1 MRIINKEDINLIDK
15 KFSKFINLSLRFLLL
30 FVIVAS
36 LISVDIKIDINI
48 IGSIVLILF
57 TIGAFFSVQYL
68 LKRNVAYSKIII
80 YLYILALIV
89 RISWFWCIDS
99 IPISDFNRMYIC
111 ANDFLNGDTSMF
123 KGTAYMARFP
133 HMTINVLYFALIQW
147 IFKNPLIAI
156 RLINIFYSMMNVFL
170 IYMVA
175 KEVFNDKYK
184 QVISLFI
191 ASLYPPMILYNNVY
205 CSENIAMPLFIL
217 SVLVFLKSFKNGVNI
232 KKMMCSAIIL
242 SIANL
247 FRPIGYVV
255 ITAYILYSIV
265 YFKEKI
271 IKKLQIC
278 SAIILSFFIPF
289 AIISYTLIALDITE
303 HPLWHGTEPPTISM
317 LKGTNIE
324 SNGRWNE
331 EDSKVFGK
339 FDGDYEKV
347 DAEAKRIIK
356 ERLTKTPITKLVKF
370 YVKKYSLQWSS
381 GDFGGTCWS
390 EAGLDEAYNK
400 EDYLKIMGK
409 EDGKILFRPSTQAN
423 LYIQVFYITLILLT
437 YFALYKSKNRKN
449 YKMDIFYILF
459 CGFSLQCLITESQ
472 DRYTYIVS
480 WLFIIFAAEMLE
492 NEPIKEREGTIM
504 DKLKNIIKLLR
515 PKQWIKNFFV
525 FGAILFSNNI
535 LNLDLLTVNIVTFIA
550 FCLAS
555 STIYVLNDIVD
566 VENDKNHPKKCK
578 RPIASG
584 KISISKAKQIGIMLC
599 IIALI
604 LSFCVNYKVGAI
616 VIVYFIN
623 NLLYSFK
630 VKQIV
635 LLDVLSISIG
645 FILRVLAGGLAI
657 GVTTSSW
664 IILCTLFL
672 SLFLGFG
679 KRRNEILVLGEESI
693 SHRKNLSQYTEK
705 LLDQL
710 INVVLACTIVFYSI
724 YCVVASNSG
733 EFVWTTI
740 LVVFGILRYYYL
752 MYSKC
757 EGGNP
762 AELIL
767 CDRQLR
773 GCIALW
779 ICACI
784 TILNI

>member
-1 MRIINKEDINLIDK
+1 MKNER
-15 KFSKFINLSLRFLLL
+15 FSKFINLALKFLVL
-30 FVIVAS
+30 FIVLSS
-36 LISVDIKIDINI
+36 LITINI
-48 IGSIVLILF
+48 NSDNIVTSIIVIAVTIAIIGGVLY
-57 TIGAFFSVQYL
+57 AFKKEV
-68 LKRNVAYSKIII
+68 KYSKIII
-80 YLYILALIV
+80 SIYLLAITV
-89 RISWFWCIDS
+89 RILWFWCIDS

-111 ANDFLNGDTSMF
+111 ANDFLNGETYMF
-123 KGTAYMARFP
+123 KGIAYMARFP
-133 HMTINVLYFALIQW
+133 HMTMTVLYFALIQW
-147 IFKNPLIAI
+147 IFPNPLMAI
-156 RLINIFYSMMNVFL
+156 RLINVLFSMINVLL
-170 IYMVA
+170 IHLVS

-184 QVISLFI
+184 QLMSLTI
-191 ASLYPPMILYNNVY
+191 VSLYPPMILYNNVY

-217 SVLVFLKSFKNGVNI
+217 SILIYIKSFNSNVKI
-232 KKMMCSAIIL
+232 KKITCSAIIL

-255 ITAYILYSIV
+255 VTAYILHSAI

-271 IKKLQIC
+271 VDKLKIC
-278 SAIILSFFIPF
+278 SSIILGFFIPF
-289 AIISYTLIALDITE
+289 AVVSYTLIELNITE
-303 HPLWHGTEPPTISM
+303 HPLWHGTEPPSISM

-324 SNGRWNE
+324 ANGRWNE
-331 EDSKVFGK
+331 EDSKVFGN

-347 DAEAKRIIK
+347 DEEAKRIIK
-356 ERLTKTPITKLVKF
+356 ERLTKTPINKLYKF
-370 YVKKYSLQWSS
+370 YIKKYALQWSS
-381 GDFGGTCWS
+381 GDFGGACWS

-400 EDYLKIMGK
+400 DDYLKIMGK
-409 EDGKILFRPSTQAN
+409 EEGKILFRPSTQADI
-423 LYIQVFYITLILLT
+423 YIQIFYVILVLLT
-437 YFALYKSKNRKN
+437 YLGLYKNNNSRN
-449 YKMDIFYILF
+449 YKLDIFYILF

-480 WLFIIFAAEMLE
+480 WLFIILGTSVLE
-492 NEPIKEREGTIM
+492 CESIKEREVNVM
-504 DKLKNIIKLLR
+504 NDLKSGIKLLR

-535 LNLDLLTVNIVTFIA
+535 LNLKLMVINIIAFIS

-555 STIYVLNDIVD
+555 SAIYILNDIID
-566 VENDKNHPKKCK
+566 VENDKKHPKKCK

-584 KISISKAKQIGIMLC
+584 KISVSKAKQIGIMLC
-599 IIALI
+599 IISLI
-604 LSFCVNYKVGAI
+604 LSFSVNYKVGAI
-616 VIVYFIN
+616 VIIYFIN
-623 NLLYSFK
+623 NLLYCFK

-657 GVTTSSW
+657 EVNTSSW

-679 KRRNEILVLGEESI
+679 KRRNELLILGEDST

-733 EFVWTTI
+733 EFIWTTI

-762 AELIL
+762 ADIIL
-767 CDRQLR
+767 KDRQLR
-773 GCIALW
+773 DCIALW
-779 ICACI
+779 ICVCI
-784 TILNI
+784 VILNI